1 MGKNSIFIKCEE
13 ANHVCDKNQYKEAS
27 FSEKIK
33 LVVHVIYCAACRKYS
48 MSNTKLT
55 KLVKKSEVDA
65 IEDSEKYKMKALFD
79 KELSK
84 FEKELQS

>member
-1 MGKNSIFIKCEE
+1 MGKRILMSCDE
-13 ANHVCDKNQYKEAS
+13 ANHICDKNQYKEAS

-33 LVVHVIYCAACRKYS
+33 LIIHVIYCAACRKYS
-48 MSNTKLT
+48 MANTKLT
-55 KLVKKSEVDA
+55 GLIKKSKVDA
-65 IEDSEKYKMKALFD
+65 IEDSEKYKMKLLFE